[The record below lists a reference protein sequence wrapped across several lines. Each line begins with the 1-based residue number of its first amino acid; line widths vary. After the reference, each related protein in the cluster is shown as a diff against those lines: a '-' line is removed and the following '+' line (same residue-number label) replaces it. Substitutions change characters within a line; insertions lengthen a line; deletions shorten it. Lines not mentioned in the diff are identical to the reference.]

1 MKILHK
7 RTSVYTE
14 PTIITLERGEIGMT
28 TDNTNPRLYISKNDD
43 TVAEFVDKSYID
55 KKIAD
60 ISSSTASYKLQMD
73 ENGVL
78 SCVKNG
84 NVEGFT
90 ISSDGVLSLN

>member
-7 RTSVYTE
+7 RTSAYTE

-55 KKIAD
+55 KKIAESVRILYTYYVYD
-60 ISSSTASYKLQMD
+60 
-73 ENGVL
+73 NFL
-78 SCVKNG
+78 SCHL
-84 NVEGFT
+84 T
-90 ISSDGVLSLN
+90 ILIVLKKFRR

>member
-7 RTSVYTE
+7 RTSAYTE

-43 TVAEFVDKSYID
+43 SVAEFVDKSYID

-60 ISSSTASYKLQMD
+60 ISSSTTSYKLQMD

-84 NVEGFT
+84 NGEGFT